1 MQLVFVALR
10 RGTPLHIADV
20 SSFVGHDQRPFELAG
35 SGRVDPEISAQLH
48 RAAHS
53 LGNVTK
59 RTVRENGRIQ
69 RGEEI
74 VGVRNHAAHVLTHQL
89 GIVPQRFRERTEND
103 SFFGQRFAERR
114 FDRHGVHHR
123 VDRHARH
130 QHLFFERHAE
140 LIERR
145 LQLRIDFVHT
155 GQFRF
160 LLRRGIINN
169 ILKIDLGQIQMRPA
183 RHRHR
188 QPVPVSLQPE
198 FGHPLRLAF
207 FGRDHPDDLL
217 AQSFG
222 NGFGIDVGHKTV
234 LILTVGD
241 FVQYIVFLFHPT

>member
-48 RAAHS
+48 RAVHS
-53 LGNVTK
+53 FGNVTK

-69 RGEEI
+69 RGEKI
-74 VGVRNHAAHVLTHQL
+74 IGIGNHAAHVLTYQL
-89 GIVPQRFRERTEND
+89 GIVPQRLRERTEND
-103 SFFGQRFAERR
+103 PLFGQRFAKSRL
-114 FDRHGVHHR
+114 DRHGVHHR

-130 QHLFFERHAE
+130 QHLFFERHAK